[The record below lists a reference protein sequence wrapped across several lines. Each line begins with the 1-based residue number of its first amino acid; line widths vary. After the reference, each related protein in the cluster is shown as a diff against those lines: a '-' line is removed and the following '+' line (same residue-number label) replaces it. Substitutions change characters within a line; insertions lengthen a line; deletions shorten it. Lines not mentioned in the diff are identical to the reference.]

1 MAVPSSGV
9 LDWYS
14 LAQEC
19 LYGTYGSGTISG
31 CIAIEELI
39 LGGEPCPKQPSE
51 DYPAINTDS
60 NPHPPATTPYSA
72 SGFYDYDADAVALVA
87 KYVYATAVPKP
98 VFACAVTTTAI
109 WYFPDSTPAVND
121 QVYTNSG
128 GTSTPSAG
136 NYGYCLVCL
145 SHGTTDYR
153 FTVNSSGIITATA
166 ACPSDR
172 RLKKNIRL
180 LGYSATGL
188 KIYAFEYLD
197 KLFGHGVFQGVMSD
211 EIPSDAVIKNFVGIY
226 DGVDYSKIDVDFKR
240 INFAWR

>member
-1 MAVPSSGV
+1 MAVPGSGV
-9 LDWYS
+9 LDWTS

-19 LYGTYGSGTISG
+19 YYGTYGSGTITG
-31 CIAIEELI
+31 IIGIKELV
-39 LGGEPCPKQPSE
+39 LGGQAGSGGLT
-51 DYPAINTDS
+51 YPAVSGNA
-60 NPHPPATTPYSA
+60 PPPNSDTPYA
-72 SGFYDYDADAVALVA
+72 ADEFYDYDKDFVTLVG
-87 KYVYATAVPKP
+87 KYVYATSVPKP

-109 WYFPDSTPAVND
+109 WYFPDSTPAVSD

-128 GTSTPSAG
+128 GTTTPSAG
-136 NYGYCLVCL
+136 NYGFCQVCL
-145 SHGTTDYR
+145 GHGTTDYR
-153 FTVNSSGIITATA
+153 FTVNSSGIITTVA

-240 INFAWR
+240 INFA